1 MNSKV
6 CALFAATPNAPP
18 VSAPAVASRAKDAA
32 DDNPDADPI
41 KMMLA
46 RRPTSSMSNRLA
58 SGGELR
64 LVSWLPSWRARALRV
79 CVCLRARKG
88 RSDVFAGCDSIHLAA
103 RQPMREKIPALAR
116 AAAARCELMKNTNRL
131 G

>member
-32 DDNPDADPI
+32 AAAEDNPDADPI

-79 CVCLRARKG
+79 CVCLRAREKG
-88 RSDVFAGCDSIHLAA
+88 VLTSLPVVIQFIWPPDN
-103 RQPMREKIPALAR
+103 Q
-116 AAAARCELMKNTNRL
+116 
-131 G
+131 